1 MYIPKY
7 LRRWPIDVKKLSS
20 FISID
25 VNISLLKEMKFND
38 VDIYG
43 ANYNYKGMLSKG
55 QRSFS
60 RVLKEL
66 VSILFCHELEF
77 LTKH

>member
-7 LRRWPIDVKKLSS
+7 LRRWPIDVKKRSS

-38 VDIYG
+38 VTRY
-43 ANYNYKGMLSKG
+43 LWR
-55 QRSFS
+55 Q
-60 RVLKEL
+60 LQL
-66 VSILFCHELEF
+66 
-77 LTKH
+77 